1 MSNTRALHHRIWRT
15 AFERGKFEL
24 KYPTHAE
31 CVKMRLNL
39 YRSVKEFREE
49 DKSPDK
55 GFTRMIEKMEMVIEP
70 YTPGGTE
77 PGGFLLIMRNKDLN
91 PLNIEAARALDALSE
106 NPNVQ

>member
-70 YTPGGTE
+70 YNDS
-77 PGGFLLIMRNKDLN
+77 FLLIMRNKDLN

-106 NPNVQ
+106 DPHVQ